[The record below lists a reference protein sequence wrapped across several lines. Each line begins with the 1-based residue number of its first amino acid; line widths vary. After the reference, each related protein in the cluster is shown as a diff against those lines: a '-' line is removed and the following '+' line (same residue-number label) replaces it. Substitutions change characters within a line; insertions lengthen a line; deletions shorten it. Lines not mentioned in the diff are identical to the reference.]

1 MEAVQAKDNIL
12 TIEGLNVFYGKKQAL
27 FDVSLSV
34 EKGEILGIA
43 GESGCGKSTLAK
55 TIVGMNKNYSG
66 TMELQTLD
74 PQMIFQDPYASLN
87 PAKRIGWQLK
97 EPLRLD
103 RRRNWSVAEQEERIR
118 AVLQQV
124 ELPETLLDRFPSQL
138 SGGQRQRV
146 AIGIALMRSPSLVIA
161 DEPVSALDVTI
172 QAQVLK
178 LLQHLHD
185 SLGLS
190 LLFISHDLRVIWQ
203 LCDRVIVMKEGKVL
217 EEGKVTEVYRH
228 PRHEYTKTL
237 LSAAG
242 ITK

>member
-1 MEAVQAKDNIL
+1 MYKSKDNIL
-12 TIEGLNVFYGKKQAL
+12 TIENLNVFYGKKQAL
-27 FDVSLSV
+27 FDVSLSLQ
-34 EKGEILGIA
+34 KGEILGVA

-66 TMELQTLD
+66 KMELQTRD
-74 PQMIFQDPYASLN
+74 PQIVFQDPYASLN

-103 RRRNWSVAEQEERIR
+103 RRRKWSAAEQEERIR
-118 AVLQQV
+118 EVLKQV
-124 ELPETLLDRFPSQL
+124 ELPETLLDRYPSQL
-138 SGGQRQRV
+138 SGGQRQR
-146 AIGIALMRSPSLVIA
+146 ACIGVALMRHPGLLLA

-178 LLQHLHD
+178 LLQHLHER
-185 SLGLS
+185 LGLS
-190 LLFISHDLRVIWQ
+190 MLFISHDLRVIWQ

-217 EEGKVTEVYRH
+217 EEGAVSEVYRH
-228 PRHEYTKTL
+228 PRHDYTKTL

-242 ITK
+242 IR

>member
-66 TMELQTLD
+66 KMELQTLD

-103 RRRNWSVAEQEERIR
+103 RRRKWSVAEQEERIR

-217 EEGKVTEVYRH
+217 EEGTVGEVYRH

-242 ITK
+242 II